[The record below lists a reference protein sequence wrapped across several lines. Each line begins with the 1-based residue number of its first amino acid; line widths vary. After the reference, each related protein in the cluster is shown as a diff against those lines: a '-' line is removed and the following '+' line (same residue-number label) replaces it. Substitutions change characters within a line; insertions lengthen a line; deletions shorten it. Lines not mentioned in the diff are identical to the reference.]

1 MIGVGA
7 GASCGASRRIASAY
21 RGVLSRDRST
31 KRPPRMAA
39 CRRPFVIRV
48 VVSCAYVKTDIFG
61 SSFSRQSV

>member
-1 MIGVGA
+1 MWG
-7 GASCGASRRIASAY
+7 IAAHRLSLP
-21 RGVLSRDRST
+21 RVLSRDGST
-31 KRPPRMAA
+31 KRPPSMAA